1 MKIEG
6 KIGLYKRTILKII
19 KVCENLLKEDF
30 KDVSVSINFVSDEEI
45 QRLNREFRNID
56 KVTDVLSFPNLNK
69 TSNENLKKFRKL
81 ADFDTNLLFL
91 GDIVISKKVAKKQ
104 AREYEHSLKR
114 EVCFLA
120 LHGFLHLLGFD
131 HIKEEDEKMNPLRR
145 GGGDSYQAPTNNK
158 KQHFGYCHKQRL
170 SNHFH

>member
-45 QRLNREFRNID
+45 QKLNREFRNID

-69 TSNENLKKFRKL
+69 TSNEKLKKFRKL

-131 HIKEEDEKMNPLRR
+131 HIKEEDEKIMIKL
-145 GGGDSYQAPTNNK
+145 QNK
-158 KQHFGYCHKQRL
+158 IL
-170 SNHFH
+170 SEVSL

>member
-69 TSNENLKKFRKL
+69 TSNEKLKKFRKL

-91 GDIVISKKVAKKQ
+91 GDIVISKNVAKKQ

-131 HIKEEDEKMNPLRR
+131 HIKEEDEKIMTKLQ
-145 GGGDSYQAPTNNK
+145 SK
-158 KQHFGYCHKQRL
+158 IL
-170 SNHFH
+170 SEVSL

>member
-6 KIGLYKRTILKII
+6 KIGLYKRTILKIFKI
-19 KVCENLLKEDF
+19 CERVLKEDF
-30 KDVSVSINFVSDEEI
+30 KDVYVSINFVSDEEI
-45 QRLNREFRNID
+45 QKLNREFRNID

-69 TSNENLKKFRKL
+69 LSNEKLKKFSKF

-91 GDIVISKKVAKKQ
+91 GDIVISKNVAKKQ
-104 AREYEHSLKR
+104 AREYGHSLKR

-131 HIKEEDEKMNPLRR
+131 HIKEEEEKVMIKL
-145 GGGDSYQAPTNNK
+145 QNK
-158 KQHFGYCHKQRL
+158 IL
-170 SNHFH
+170 NEANL

>member
-69 TSNENLKKFRKL
+69 TPNEKLKKFRKL

-131 HIKEEDEKMNPLRR
+131 HIKEEDENIMTKLQ
-145 GGGDSYQAPTNNK
+145 SK
-158 KQHFGYCHKQRL
+158 VL
-170 SNHFH
+170 SEVSL

>member
-69 TSNENLKKFRKL
+69 TSNEKLKKFRKL

-91 GDIVISKKVAKKQ
+91 GDIVISKNVAKKQ
-104 AREYEHSLKR
+104 AREYGHSLKR

-131 HIKEEDEKMNPLRR
+131 HIKKEDEKIMTKL
-145 GGGDSYQAPTNNK
+145 QNK
-158 KQHFGYCHKQRL
+158 IL
-170 SNHFH
+170 SEVSL

>member
-6 KIGLYKRTILKII
+6 KIGLYKRTILKIFKI
-19 KVCENLLKEDF
+19 CERVLKEDF
-30 KDVSVSINFVSDEEI
+30 KDVYVSINFVRDDEI
-45 QRLNREFRNID
+45 QKLNREFRNID

-69 TSNENLKKFRKL
+69 TPNEKLKKFRKL

-131 HIKEEDEKMNPLRR
+131 HIKEEDEKIMTKLQ
-145 GGGDSYQAPTNNK
+145 SK
-158 KQHFGYCHKQRL
+158 IL
-170 SNHFH
+170 SEVSL

>member
-69 TSNENLKKFRKL
+69 TPNEKLKKFRKL

-91 GDIVISKKVAKKQ
+91 GDIVISKNVAKKQ

-120 LHGFLHLLGFD
+120 LHGLLHLLGFD
-131 HIKEEDEKMNPLRR
+131 HIKEEDEKIMIKL
-145 GGGDSYQAPTNNK
+145 QNK
-158 KQHFGYCHKQRL
+158 IL
-170 SNHFH
+170 SEVSL

>member
-69 TSNENLKKFRKL
+69 TSNEKLKKFRKL

-91 GDIVISKKVAKKQ
+91 GDIVISKNVAKKQ

-131 HIKEEDEKMNPLRR
+131 HIKEEDEKIMIKL
-145 GGGDSYQAPTNNK
+145 QNK
-158 KQHFGYCHKQRL
+158 IL
-170 SNHFH
+170 SEVSL

>member
-6 KIGLYKRTILKII
+6 KIGLYKRTILKIFKI
-19 KVCENLLKEDF
+19 CERVLKEDF
-30 KDVSVSINFVSDEEI
+30 KDVYVSINSVSDEEI
-45 QRLNREFRNID
+45 QKLNREFRNID

-69 TSNENLKKFRKL
+69 SSNEKLKKFSKF

-91 GDIVISKKVAKKQ
+91 GDIVISKNVAKKQ
-104 AREYEHSLKR
+104 AREYGHSLKR

-131 HIKEEDEKMNPLRR
+131 HIKEEDEKIMIKL
-145 GGGDSYQAPTNNK
+145 QNK
-158 KQHFGYCHKQRL
+158 IL
-170 SNHFH
+170 NEANL

>member
-6 KIGLYKRTILKII
+6 KIGLYKRTILKIFKI
-19 KVCENLLKEDF
+19 CERVLKEDF
-30 KDVSVSINFVSDEEI
+30 KDVYVSINSVSDEEI
-45 QRLNREFRNID
+45 QKLNREFRNID

-69 TSNENLKKFRKL
+69 SSNEKLKKFSKF

-91 GDIVISKKVAKKQ
+91 GDIVISKNVAKKQ
-104 AREYEHSLKR
+104 AREYGHSLKR

-131 HIKEEDEKMNPLRR
+131 HIKEEEEKVMIKL
-145 GGGDSYQAPTNNK
+145 QNK
-158 KQHFGYCHKQRL
+158 IL
-170 SNHFH
+170 NEANL

>member
-69 TSNENLKKFRKL
+69 TPNEKLKKFRKL

-91 GDIVISKKVAKKQ
+91 GDIVISKNVAKKQ

-131 HIKEEDEKMNPLRR
+131 HIKEEDEKIMIKLQ
-145 GGGDSYQAPTNNK
+145 SK
-158 KQHFGYCHKQRL
+158 IL
-170 SNHFH
+170 SEVSL

>member
-30 KDVSVSINFVSDEEI
+30 KDVYVSINFVSDEEI

-69 TSNENLKKFRKL
+69 TPNEKLKKFRKL

-131 HIKEEDEKMNPLRR
+131 HIKEEDEKIMTKL
-145 GGGDSYQAPTNNK
+145 QNK
-158 KQHFGYCHKQRL
+158 IL
-170 SNHFH
+170 SEVSL

>member
-19 KVCENLLKEDF
+19 IVCENLLKEDF

-69 TSNENLKKFRKL
+69 TPNEKLKKFRKL

-91 GDIVISKKVAKKQ
+91 GDIVISKNVAKKQ

-131 HIKEEDEKMNPLRR
+131 HIKEEDEKIMTKLQ
-145 GGGDSYQAPTNNK
+145 SK
-158 KQHFGYCHKQRL
+158 IL
-170 SNHFH
+170 SEVSL

>member
-30 KDVSVSINFVSDEEI
+30 KDVYVSINFVSDEEM

-69 TSNENLKKFRKL
+69 TPKEKLEKFKKSY
-81 ADFDTNLLFL
+81 DFDEGLLFL
-91 GDIVISKKVAKKQ
+91 GDIVISKNVAKAQ
-104 AREYEHSLKR
+104 AREYEHSLTR

-131 HIKEEDEKMNPLRR
+131 HVKEEDERVMNKIQ
-145 GGGDSYQAPTNNK
+145 DK
-158 KQHFGYCHKQRL
+158 IL
-170 SNHFH
+170 SEVNL

>member
-69 TSNENLKKFRKL
+69 TSNEKLKKFRKL

-91 GDIVISKKVAKKQ
+91 GDIVISKNVAKKQ

-131 HIKEEDEKMNPLRR
+131 HIKEEGEKIMTKL
-145 GGGDSYQAPTNNK
+145 QNK
-158 KQHFGYCHKQRL
+158 IL
-170 SNHFH
+170 SEVSL

>member
-6 KIGLYKRTILKII
+6 KIGLYKRTILKIFKI
-19 KVCENLLKEDF
+19 CERVLKEDF
-30 KDVSVSINFVSDEEI
+30 KDVYVSINFVRDEEI
-45 QRLNREFRNID
+45 QKLNREFRNID

-69 TSNENLKKFRKL
+69 SSNEKLKKFSKF

-91 GDIVISKKVAKKQ
+91 GDIVISKNVAKKQ
-104 AREYEHSLKR
+104 AREYGHSLKR

-131 HIKEEDEKMNPLRR
+131 PIKEEEEKVMIKL
-145 GGGDSYQAPTNNK
+145 QNK
-158 KQHFGYCHKQRL
+158 IL
-170 SNHFH
+170 NEANL

>member
-69 TSNENLKKFRKL
+69 TPNEKLKKFRKL

-91 GDIVISKKVAKKQ
+91 GDIVISKNVAKKQ
-104 AREYEHSLKR
+104 AREYGHSLKR

-131 HIKEEDEKMNPLRR
+131 HIKEEDEKIMTKLQ
-145 GGGDSYQAPTNNK
+145 SK
-158 KQHFGYCHKQRL
+158 IL
-170 SNHFH
+170 SEVSL

>member
-69 TSNENLKKFRKL
+69 TPNEKLKKFRKL

-91 GDIVISKKVAKKQ
+91 GDIVISKNVAKKQ
-104 AREYEHSLKR
+104 AREYGHSLKR

-131 HIKEEDEKMNPLRR
+131 HIKEEDEKIMTKLQ
-145 GGGDSYQAPTNNK
+145 SK
-158 KQHFGYCHKQRL
+158 IL
-170 SNHFH
+170 SEVSLLSVAMWQF

>member
-69 TSNENLKKFRKL
+69 TPNEKLKKFRKL

-131 HIKEEDEKMNPLRR
+131 HIKEEDEKIMTKLQ
-145 GGGDSYQAPTNNK
+145 SK
-158 KQHFGYCHKQRL
+158 IL
-170 SNHFH
+170 SEVSLWSVAMWQF

>member
-6 KIGLYKRTILKII
+6 KIGLYKRTILKIFKI
-19 KVCENLLKEDF
+19 CERVLKEDF
-30 KDVSVSINFVSDEEI
+30 KDVYVSINFVSDEEI
-45 QRLNREFRNID
+45 QKLNREFRNID

-69 TSNENLKKFRKL
+69 SSNEKLKKFSKL

-91 GDIVISKKVAKKQ
+91 GDIVISKNVAKKQ
-104 AREYEHSLKR
+104 AREYGHSLKR

-131 HIKEEDEKMNPLRR
+131 HIKEEDEKVMIKL
-145 GGGDSYQAPTNNK
+145 QNK
-158 KQHFGYCHKQRL
+158 IL
-170 SNHFH
+170 NEANL

>member
-30 KDVSVSINFVSDEEI
+30 KDVYVSINFVSDEEI

-69 TSNENLKKFRKL
+69 TPNEKLKKFRKL

-91 GDIVISKKVAKKQ
+91 GDIVISKNVAKKQ

-114 EVCFLA
+114 EVCFLV

-131 HIKEEDEKMNPLRR
+131 HIKEEDEKIMTKL
-145 GGGDSYQAPTNNK
+145 QNK
-158 KQHFGYCHKQRL
+158 IL
-170 SNHFH
+170 SEVSL

>member
-45 QRLNREFRNID
+45 QKLNREFRNID

-69 TSNENLKKFRKL
+69 TPNEKLKKFRKL

-91 GDIVISKKVAKKQ
+91 GDIVISKKIAKKQ

-131 HIKEEDEKMNPLRR
+131 HIKEEDEKIMTKLQ
-145 GGGDSYQAPTNNK
+145 SK
-158 KQHFGYCHKQRL
+158 IL
-170 SNHFH
+170 SEVSL

>member
-30 KDVSVSINFVSDEEI
+30 KDVYVSINFVSDEEI

-69 TSNENLKKFRKL
+69 TPNEKLKKFRKL

-131 HIKEEDEKMNPLRR
+131 HIKEEDEKIMTKLQ
-145 GGGDSYQAPTNNK
+145 SK
-158 KQHFGYCHKQRL
+158 IL
-170 SNHFH
+170 SEVSL

>member
-69 TSNENLKKFRKL
+69 TPNEKLKKFRKL

-91 GDIVISKKVAKKQ
+91 GDIVISKNVAKKQ

-131 HIKEEDEKMNPLRR
+131 HIKEEDEKIMTKL
-145 GGGDSYQAPTNNK
+145 QNK
-158 KQHFGYCHKQRL
+158 IL
-170 SNHFH
+170 SEVSL

>member
-6 KIGLYKRTILKII
+6 KIGLYKRTILKIFKI
-19 KVCENLLKEDF
+19 CERVLKEDF
-30 KDVSVSINFVSDEEI
+30 KDVYVSINFVSDKEI
-45 QRLNREFRNID
+45 QKLNREFRNID

-69 TSNENLKKFRKL
+69 SSNEKLKKFSKF

-91 GDIVISKKVAKKQ
+91 GDIVISKNVAKKQ
-104 AREYEHSLKR
+104 AREYGHSLKR

-131 HIKEEDEKMNPLRR
+131 HIKEEEEKVMIKL
-145 GGGDSYQAPTNNK
+145 QNK
-158 KQHFGYCHKQRL
+158 IL
-170 SNHFH
+170 NEANL

>member
-69 TSNENLKKFRKL
+69 TSNEKLKKFRKL

-91 GDIVISKKVAKKQ
+91 GDIVISKNVAKKQ
-104 AREYEHSLKR
+104 AREYGHSLKR

-131 HIKEEDEKMNPLRR
+131 HIKEEDEKVMIKL
-145 GGGDSYQAPTNNK
+145 QNK
-158 KQHFGYCHKQRL
+158 IL
-170 SNHFH
+170 NEANL